1 VADKV
6 ATNAAT
12 RESLMVE
19 LREVHSDLEMASA
32 EAEMAMAKRADLERQ
47 WAETEMAMAKRADLE
62 RQWAETEM
70 AMEKYKHAIDL
81 LLLLRDELVESLAA
95 LGQRQAQ

>member
-47 WAETEMAMAKRADLE
+47 WAETEMA
-62 RQWAETEM
+62 T
-70 AMEKYKHAIDL
+70 EKYKHAIDL
-81 LLLLRDELVESLAA
+81 LLLLRDELMESLAA